1 MKFVI
6 DMMGGD
12 SGIEATIGATKEFIK
27 RHPNVELFLIG
38 DLNALETFKDHNNIH
53 LVESKTV
60 LKMDVDP
67 LTALKEKDSSLMV
80 AIETYLANNCD
91 CLISAGST
99 GALLSAAIFKIK
111 RIPGITRPCLI
122 TSFPTIKK
130 NKKFVVCDL
139 GETIEIFL
147 PIIRFKIVDFPTI
160 KENKKFFVCDLEAN
174 NSNTKEELLQFA
186 KMGSIYYSIVYQ
198 EENPK
203 VYLLSNGT
211 EEEKGSPVSKEAYPL
226 LKDCKSI
233 NFKGNIEAR
242 DPLYGDID
250 VLVSDGYTGN
260 IFLKS
265 VEGTAKVMSKMIKDA
280 FKKNVLTMIGYL
292 FSKKG
297 INEIKKKMDYKNVG
311 GALLMGVN
319 GVVIKAHGS
328 SDVRSFLSALENGY
342 KLVEVDIV
350 NKFKKELA

>member
-38 DLNALETFKDHNNIH
+38 DLNALETFKDHENIH

-130 NKKFVVCDL
+130 NKKFVVC
-139 GETIEIFL
+139 
-147 PIIRFKIVDFPTI
+147 
-160 KENKKFFVCDLEAN
+160 
-174 NSNTKEELLQFA
+174 EELLQFA
-186 KMGSIYYSIVYQ
+186 IMGSIYYSIVYQ

-280 FKKNVLTMIGYL
+280 FKKNILTMIGYL

-297 INEIKKKMDYKNVG
+297 INEIKEKMDYKNVG

>member
-12 SGIEATIGATKEFIK
+12 NGLKATIGATKEFIK
-27 RHPNVELFLIG
+27 RHKDVEFFLIG
-38 DLNALETFKDHNNIH
+38 DLNALSEFNNQTNVH

-67 LTALKEKDSSLMV
+67 LTALREKDTSLMV
-80 AIETYLANNCD
+80 GIDTYLKNGCD
-91 CLISAGST
+91 ALISAGST

-111 RIPGITRPCLI
+111 RIEGITRPCLI

-130 NKKFVVCDL
+130 DKKFVVCDL
-139 GETIEIFL
+139 G
-147 PIIRFKIVDFPTI
+147 
-160 KENKKFFVCDLEAN
+160 AN
-174 NSNTKEELLQFA
+174 NANTKEELVQFA
-186 KMGSIYYSIVYQ
+186 IMGSIYYSILYHSN
-198 EENPK
+198 NPE

-211 EEEKGSPVSKEAYPL
+211 EEEKGSPLGKEAYPL
-226 LKDCKSI
+226 LKECESI

-242 DPLYGDID
+242 DPLFGDID
-250 VLVSDGYTGN
+250 VLVADGYSGN
-260 IFLKS
+260 IYLKA
-265 VEGTAKVMSKMIKDA
+265 VEGTAKAMSSMLKTA
-280 FKKNVLTMIGYL
+280 FKRNVFSMIGYL

-297 INEIKKKMDYKNVG
+297 IEEMKQKMDYKNVG

-328 SDVRSFLSALENGY
+328 SDVQSFLSALENGY
-342 KLVEVDIV
+342 KLVSVDIV
-350 NKFKKELA
+350 NKFKEELNK

>member
-12 SGIEATIGATKEFIK
+12 NGLKATIGATKEFIK
-27 RHPNVELFLIG
+27 RHKDVEFFLIG
-38 DLNALETFKDHNNIH
+38 DLNALSEFNNQTNVH

-67 LTALKEKDSSLMV
+67 LTALREKDSSLMV
-80 AIETYLANNCD
+80 AIDTYLKNDCD
-91 CLISAGST
+91 ALISAGST

-111 RIPGITRPCLI
+111 RIEGITRPCLI

-130 NKKFVVCDL
+130 DKKFVVCDL
-139 GETIEIFL
+139 G
-147 PIIRFKIVDFPTI
+147 
-160 KENKKFFVCDLEAN
+160 AN
-174 NSNTKEELLQFA
+174 NANTKEELVQFA
-186 KMGSIYYSIVYQ
+186 IMGSIYYSIIYHSN
-198 EENPK
+198 NPE

-211 EEEKGSPVSKEAYPL
+211 EEEKGSPLGKEAYPL
-226 LKDCKSI
+226 LKECKAI

-242 DPLYGDID
+242 DPLFGDID
-250 VLVSDGYTGN
+250 VLVADGYSGN
-260 IFLKS
+260 IYLKA
-265 VEGTAKVMSKMIKDA
+265 VEGTAKAMSGMLKTA
-280 FKKNVLTMIGYL
+280 FKRNVFSMIGYL

-297 INEIKKKMDYKNVG
+297 IEEMKQKMDYKNVG

-328 SDVRSFLSALENGY
+328 SDVQSFLSALENGY
-342 KLVEVDIV
+342 KLVSVDIV
-350 NKFKKELA
+350 NKFKEELNK

>member
-38 DLNALETFKDHNNIH
+38 DLNALETFKDHENIH

-139 GETIEIFL
+139 G
-147 PIIRFKIVDFPTI
+147 
-160 KENKKFFVCDLEAN
+160 AN

-186 KMGSIYYSIVYQ
+186 IMGSIYYSIVYQ
-198 EENPK
+198 EENTK

-280 FKKNVLTMIGYL
+280 FKKNILTMIGYL

-297 INEIKKKMDYKNVG
+297 INEIKEKMDYKNVG

>member
-12 SGIEATIGATKEFIK
+12 NGLKATIGATKEFIK
-27 RHPNVELFLIG
+27 RHKDVEFFLIG
-38 DLNALETFKDHNNIH
+38 DLNALSEFNNQTNVH

-67 LTALKEKDSSLMV
+67 LTALREKDSSLMV
-80 AIETYLANNCD
+80 GIDTYLKNGCD
-91 CLISAGST
+91 ALISAGST

-111 RIPGITRPCLI
+111 RIEGITRPCLI

-130 NKKFVVCDL
+130 DKKFVVCDL
-139 GETIEIFL
+139 G
-147 PIIRFKIVDFPTI
+147 
-160 KENKKFFVCDLEAN
+160 AN
-174 NSNTKEELLQFA
+174 NANTKEELVQFA
-186 KMGSIYYSIVYQ
+186 IMGSIYYSILYHSN
-198 EENPK
+198 NPE

-211 EEEKGSPVSKEAYPL
+211 EEEKGSPLGKEVYPL
-226 LKDCKSI
+226 LKECESI

-242 DPLYGDID
+242 DPLFGDID
-250 VLVSDGYTGN
+250 VLVADGYSGN
-260 IFLKS
+260 IYLKA
-265 VEGTAKVMSKMIKDA
+265 VEGTAKAMSSMLKTA
-280 FKKNVLTMIGYL
+280 FKRNVFSMIGYL

-297 INEIKKKMDYKNVG
+297 IEEMKQKMDYKNVG

-328 SDVRSFLSALENGY
+328 SDVQSFLSALENGY
-342 KLVEVDIV
+342 KLVSVDIV
-350 NKFKKELA
+350 NKFKEELNK

>member
-12 SGIEATIGATKEFIK
+12 NGLKATIGATKEFIK
-27 RHPNVELFLIG
+27 RHKDVEFFLIG
-38 DLNALETFKDHNNIH
+38 DLNALSEFNNQTNVH

-67 LTALKEKDSSLMV
+67 LTALREKDSSLMV
-80 AIETYLANNCD
+80 GIDTYLKNGCD
-91 CLISAGST
+91 ALISAGST

-111 RIPGITRPCLI
+111 RIEGITRPCLI

-130 NKKFVVCDL
+130 DKKFVVCDL
-139 GETIEIFL
+139 G
-147 PIIRFKIVDFPTI
+147 
-160 KENKKFFVCDLEAN
+160 AN
-174 NSNTKEELLQFA
+174 NANTKEELVQFA
-186 KMGSIYYSIVYQ
+186 IMGSIYYSILYHSN
-198 EENPK
+198 NPE

-211 EEEKGSPVSKEAYPL
+211 EEEKGSPLGKEAYPL
-226 LKDCKSI
+226 LKECESI

-242 DPLYGDID
+242 DPLFGDID
-250 VLVSDGYTGN
+250 VLVADGYSGN
-260 IFLKS
+260 IYLKA
-265 VEGTAKVMSKMIKDA
+265 VEGTAKVMSSMLKTA
-280 FKKNVLTMIGYL
+280 FKRNVFSMIGYL

-297 INEIKKKMDYKNVG
+297 IEEMKQKMDYKNVG

-328 SDVRSFLSALENGY
+328 SDVQSFLSALENGY
-342 KLVEVDIV
+342 KLVSVDIV
-350 NKFKKELA
+350 NKFKEELIK

>member
-12 SGIEATIGATKEFIK
+12 NGLKATIGATKEFIK
-27 RHPNVELFLIG
+27 RHKDVEFFLIG
-38 DLNALETFKDHNNIH
+38 DLNALSEFNNQTNVH

-67 LTALKEKDSSLMV
+67 LTALREKDSSLMV
-80 AIETYLANNCD
+80 SIDIYLKNGCD
-91 CLISAGST
+91 ALISAGST

-111 RIPGITRPCLI
+111 RIEGITRPCLI

-130 NKKFVVCDL
+130 DKKFVVCDL
-139 GETIEIFL
+139 G
-147 PIIRFKIVDFPTI
+147 
-160 KENKKFFVCDLEAN
+160 AN
-174 NSNTKEELLQFA
+174 NANTKEELVQFA
-186 KMGSIYYSIVYQ
+186 IMGSIYYSIIYHSN
-198 EENPK
+198 NPE

-211 EEEKGSPVSKEAYPL
+211 EEEKGSPLGKEAYPL
-226 LKDCKSI
+226 LKDCKAI

-242 DPLYGDID
+242 DPLFGDID
-250 VLVSDGYTGN
+250 VLVADGYSGN
-260 IFLKS
+260 IYLKA
-265 VEGTAKVMSKMIKDA
+265 VEGTAKAMSGMLKTA
-280 FKKNVLTMIGYL
+280 FKRNIFSMIGYL

-297 INEIKKKMDYKNVG
+297 IEEMKQKMDYKNVG

-328 SDVRSFLSALENGY
+328 SDVKSFLSALENGY
-342 KLVEVDIV
+342 KLVSVDIV
-350 NKFKKELA
+350 NKFKEELNK

>member
-12 SGIEATIGATKEFIK
+12 NGLKATIGATKEFIK
-27 RHPNVELFLIG
+27 RHKDVEFFLIG
-38 DLNALETFKDHNNIH
+38 DLNALSEFNNQTNVH

-67 LTALKEKDSSLMV
+67 LTALREKDSSLMV
-80 AIETYLANNCD
+80 AIDTYLKNGCD
-91 CLISAGST
+91 ALISAGST

-111 RIPGITRPCLI
+111 RIEGITRPCLI

-130 NKKFVVCDL
+130 DKKFVVCDL
-139 GETIEIFL
+139 G
-147 PIIRFKIVDFPTI
+147 
-160 KENKKFFVCDLEAN
+160 AN
-174 NSNTKEELLQFA
+174 NANTKEELVQFA
-186 KMGSIYYSIVYQ
+186 IMGSIYYSIIYHSN
-198 EENPK
+198 NPE

-211 EEEKGSPVSKEAYPL
+211 EEEKGSPLGKETYPL
-226 LKDCKSI
+226 LKECKAI

-242 DPLYGDID
+242 DPLFGDID
-250 VLVSDGYTGN
+250 VLVADGYSGN
-260 IFLKS
+260 IYLKA
-265 VEGTAKVMSKMIKDA
+265 VEGTAKAMSGMLKTA
-280 FKKNVLTMIGYL
+280 FKRNVFSMIGYL

-297 INEIKKKMDYKNVG
+297 IEEMKQKMDYKNVG

-328 SDVRSFLSALENGY
+328 SDVQSFLSALENGY
-342 KLVEVDIV
+342 KLVSVDIV
-350 NKFKKELA
+350 NKFKEELNK